1 MKPVS
6 QVLESLLSGSFIC
19 PATARDAYK
28 TLKDDRTRRE
38 INQALTLMS
47 RELQCTSRTSAYYVT
62 HKTIDDY
69 NLRQVTTL
77 MTHVHSI
84 IRPVV
89 KFIATVSEA
98 AQVDTVMVGGDEL
111 NVPVLSAQI
120 QSSPNLME
128 RLDSIY
134 RLPKVNRKKVR
145 ETVSEKLDVIVEFLV
160 KEGVAHLVNKER
172 QLYVMTG
179 KLDFVYEVL
188 DFIDVHEKIVETINN
203 ANEEQGEFDF

>member
-19 PATARDAYK
+19 PATDREAYK
-28 TLKDDRTRRE
+28 TLKEDRTRRE
-38 INQALTLMS
+38 INQALTLMN

-62 HKTIDDY
+62 YKGIDD
-69 NLRQVTTL
+69 NNRRQVTAL
-77 MTHVHSI
+77 MRNVHGI

-89 KFIATVSEA
+89 KFVATVSEA
-98 AQVDTVMVGGDEL
+98 AQVEAVMVGGDEL
-111 NVPVLSAQI
+111 SVPVLSAQI
-120 QSSPNLME
+120 QSSPSLMDK
-128 RLDSIY
+128 LDSIY
-134 RLPKVNRKKVR
+134 RLPKVSRKKVHDSA
-145 ETVSEKLDVIVEFLV
+145 TEKLNVVVEFLV

-188 DFIDVHEKIVETINN
+188 DFIDTHEKIVEAVNK
-203 ANEEQGEFDF
+203 ANENQEEFDF

>member
-19 PATARDAYK
+19 PATDRDAYK
-28 TLKDDRTRRE
+28 TLTDDRTRRE
-38 INQALTLMS
+38 INQVLTLMS

-62 HKTIDDY
+62 YKTINDY
-69 NLRQVTTL
+69 NRRQVTML
-77 MTHVHSI
+77 MSNVHGI

-98 AQVDTVMVGGDEL
+98 AQVETVMVGGDEL
-111 NVPVLSAQI
+111 NVPVLCAQI
-120 QSSPNLME
+120 QSSPSLME
-128 RLDSIY
+128 KLDSIY
-134 RLPKVNRKKVR
+134 RLPKVSRKKVR
-145 ETVSEKLDVIVEFLV
+145 ETASEKLDVVVEFLV

-188 DFIDVHEKIVETINN
+188 DFIDTHEKVVETVNKS
-203 ANEEQGEFDF
+203 NEDQGEFDF

>member
-19 PATARDAYK
+19 PATDREAYK
-28 TLKDDRTRRE
+28 TLKEDRTRRE
-38 INQALTLMS
+38 INQALTLMG

-62 HKTIDDY
+62 YKSIDDH
-69 NLRQVTTL
+69 NRRQVTAL
-77 MTHVHSI
+77 MSNVHCI

-89 KFIATVSEA
+89 KFVATVSEA
-98 AQVDTVMVGGDEL
+98 AQVEAVMVGGDEL

-120 QSSPNLME
+120 QSSPSLME
-128 RLDSIY
+128 KLDSIY
-134 RLPKVNRKKVR
+134 RLPKVSRKKVR
-145 ETVSEKLDVIVEFLV
+145 DNAADKLNVVVEFLV

-188 DFIDVHEKIVETINN
+188 DFIDTHEKIVETVNK
-203 ANEEQGEFDF
+203 ANENQGEFNF

>member
-6 QVLESLLSGSFIC
+6 QVLESLLSGNFIC
-19 PATARDAYK
+19 PATDRDAYK

-38 INQALTLMS
+38 INQALMLMS

-62 HKTIDDY
+62 YKTIEDH
-69 NLRQVTTL
+69 NRRQVSTL
-77 MTHVHSI
+77 MSNVHGI

-98 AQVDTVMVGGDEL
+98 AQVETVMVGGDEL

-120 QSSPNLME
+120 QSSPSLMNK
-128 RLDSIY
+128 LDSIY
-134 RLPKVNRKKVR
+134 RLPKVSRKKVR
-145 ETVSEKLDVIVEFLV
+145 ETASEKLDVVVEFLV

-179 KLDFVYEVL
+179 KLDFVYELL
-188 DFIDVHEKIVETINN
+188 DFIDMHEKVVETVNK
-203 ANEEQGEFDF
+203 ANEDQGEFDF

>member
-19 PATARDAYK
+19 PATDRDAYK

-38 INQALTLMS
+38 INQVLTLMS

-62 HKTIDDY
+62 YKTIDDH
-69 NLRQVTTL
+69 NRRQVTML
-77 MTHVHSI
+77 MSNIHGI

-98 AQVDTVMVGGDEL
+98 ANVETVMVGGDEL

-120 QSSPNLME
+120 QFSPRLME
-128 RLDSIY
+128 KLDSIY
-134 RLPKVNRKKVR
+134 RLPKVSRKKVR
-145 ETVSEKLDVIVEFLV
+145 ETASEKLDVVVEFLV
-160 KEGVAHLVNKER
+160 KEGIAHLVNKER

-188 DFIDVHEKIVETINN
+188 DFIDMHEKIVETVNK
-203 ANEEQGEFDF
+203 ANEDQEEFDF

>member
-19 PATARDAYK
+19 PATDRDAYK

-38 INQALTLMS
+38 INQVLTLMS

-62 HKTIDDY
+62 YKTIDDH
-69 NLRQVTTL
+69 NRRQVTML
-77 MTHVHSI
+77 MSNIHGI

-98 AQVDTVMVGGDEL
+98 AHVETVMVGGDEL

-120 QSSPNLME
+120 QFSPRLME
-128 RLDSIY
+128 KLDSIY
-134 RLPKVNRKKVR
+134 RLPKVSRKKVR
-145 ETVSEKLDVIVEFLV
+145 ETASEKLDVVVEFLV
-160 KEGVAHLVNKER
+160 KEGIAHLVNKER

-188 DFIDVHEKIVETINN
+188 DFIDMHEKIVETVNK
-203 ANEEQGEFDF
+203 ANEDQEEFDF

>member
-6 QVLESLLSGSFIC
+6 QVLESLLSGNFIC
-19 PATARDAYK
+19 PATDLDAYK

-38 INQALTLMS
+38 INQALMLMS

-62 HKTIDDY
+62 YKTIDDH
-69 NLRQVTTL
+69 NRRQVTTL
-77 MTHVHSI
+77 MGNVYGI

-98 AQVDTVMVGGDEL
+98 AQVETVMVGGDEL

-120 QSSPNLME
+120 QSSPSLMNK
-128 RLDSIY
+128 LDSIY
-134 RLPKVNRKKVR
+134 RLPKVSRKKVR
-145 ETVSEKLDVIVEFLV
+145 ETASEKLDVVVEFLV

-188 DFIDVHEKIVETINN
+188 DFIDMHEKVVETVNK
-203 ANEEQGEFDF
+203 ANEDQGEFDF

>member
-6 QVLESLLSGSFIC
+6 QVLESLLSGCFIC
-19 PATARDAYK
+19 PATDREAYK
-28 TLKDDRTRRE
+28 TLKEDRTRRE
-38 INQALTLMS
+38 INQALTFMG

-62 HKTIDDY
+62 YKNIDDH
-69 NLRQVTTL
+69 NRRQVTAL
-77 MTHVHSI
+77 MSNVHGI

-89 KFIATVSEA
+89 KFVATVSEA
-98 AQVDTVMVGGDEL
+98 AQVEAVMVGGDEL

-120 QSSPNLME
+120 QSSPSLME
-128 RLDSIY
+128 KLDSIY
-134 RLPKVNRKKVR
+134 RLPKVSRKKVR
-145 ETVSEKLDVIVEFLV
+145 DSAADKLNVVVEFLV

-188 DFIDVHEKIVETINN
+188 DFIDTHEKIVETVNK
-203 ANEEQGEFDF
+203 ANENQGEFNF